1 MSAQTEQESFSF
13 QAEVVQILD
22 LMVHSLYSNKE
33 IFLRE
38 LISNAS
44 DAIDRLRLECSPS
57 PNSPT
62 PTARCRSGSATTPS
76 ARTITVADNGIGMS
90 RQEVIEHIG
99 TIAKSG
105 TREFLQALTGDQRK
119 DASLIGQ
126 FGVGFYSA
134 FIVADRVTLTTRRAG
149 LTAAE
154 GVRWESDGRGAYTL
168 ETVEQ
173 PSRGTTI
180 VLHLREGE
188 DDLLNGFRLRTI
200 IKKYSDHISLPILM
214 PPEPAEDQAS
224 QEPPE
229 EAPVNQ
235 ASALWARPKSE
246 LTEQDYRDFYRH
258 VAGDFTDPL
267 AWVHSKIEGTY
278 EYTLLLFIPSR
289 APFDLWMPQVGRGVK
304 LHIRRVFVLE
314 DSGQLMPQYLRFVR
328 GVIDSSDLPLNVSRE
343 LLQGSRVVDN
353 IRSNATK
360 KVLRLLADTAEKE
373 PEKYAAFWKEFGAV
387 LKEGLA
393 EDYGNRDEIAKLLRF
408 TSTKSGSD
416 EPDVSLSDYV
426 SRMKEGQQHIY
437 YLLAPGLAAAKA
449 SPHLEAFRKKGI
461 EVLLLGEGEGID
473 NWVVAS
479 LREFDGKRLQSVAQG
494 SGDLSELEDEA
505 EAAAKE
511 QASAEFAGLVGQL
524 KAALA
529 GRAFDVRVSSR
540 LTTSPACIVANE
552 PEIDINLAHR
562 LRGSGLPSQPVL
574 EINPQ
579 HPLVRRL
586 NHEPADPHLAEWAH
600 VLFDQAVLTLGARM
614 EEPAAFVNRLNDL
627 LVTLSGATPGGGRG
641 PGRGPCP
648 GRRSL
653 SRRAGCSCCAGKA
666 PGHQRPARV
675 LPEEPAVGRGP
686 AARLA
691 GGLAAGGRRRGR
703 EGRGHRVDAA
713 DAQPPVRHRGMGARQ
728 PRPMVSSLGP
738 GQAAR
743 RGTLPAPGG
752 AVP

>member
-1 MSAQTEQESFSF
+1 MDEAGAGSETAVSAQTDQTGQAEPESFTF

-44 DAIDRLRLECSPS
+44 DASDRLRLELLAEGESPEADG
-57 PNSPT
+57 PLRIRV
-62 PTARCRSGSATTPS
+62 AFDKD

-90 RQEVIEHIG
+90 RQEVIDHIG

-105 TREFLQALTGDQRK
+105 TREFLSALTGDQRK

-134 FIVADRVTLTTRRAG
+134 FIVADRVTLTTRRSGLEAG
-149 LTAAE
+149 EA
-154 GVRWESDGRGAYTL
+154 VRWESDGRGAYTL
-168 ETVEQ
+168 EAAEQ
-173 PSRGTTI
+173 ADRGTTI

-188 DDLLNGFRLRTI
+188 DDLLSDYRLRGI

-214 PPEPAEDQAS
+214 PSEGESA
-224 QEPPE
+224 E

-246 LTEQDYRDFYRH
+246 LTEQDYKDFYQH
-258 VAGDFTDPL
+258 VAGDFSDPL

-289 APFDLWMPQVGRGVK
+289 APFDLYMPQAGRGVK

-314 DSGQLMPQYLRFVR
+314 DNGQLMPQYLRFVR
-328 GVIDSSDLPLNVSRE
+328 GVIDSADLPLNVSRE
-343 LLQGSRVVDN
+343 LLQGSRVVDS

-393 EDYGNRDEIAKLLRF
+393 EDFGNKDDIAKLLRF
-408 TSTKSGSD
+408 TTTKSASD
-416 EPDVSLSDYV
+416 EPDVALADYV

-437 YLLAPGLAAAKA
+437 YLLSPGLAAAKA

-461 EVLLLGEGEGID
+461 EVLLLGDGEGID

-479 LREFDGKRLQSVAQG
+479 LREFGGKQLQSVAQG

-505 EAAAKE
+505 ETKAKE
-511 QASAEFAGLVGQL
+511 QASTELAGLVAQL
-524 KAALA
+524 KAVL
-529 GRAFDVRVSSR
+529 GERAYDVRVSSR
-540 LTTSPACIVANE
+540 LTTSAACIVANE
-552 PEIDINLAHR
+552 ADIDINLARR
-562 LRGSGLPSQPVL
+562 LQGSGVPSQPVL
-574 EINPQ
+574 EINPD

-586 NHEPADPHLAEWAH
+586 NREPADPNLAEWAH
-600 VLFDQAVLTLGARM
+600 VLFDQAVLTMGARID
-614 EEPAAFVNRLNDL
+614 EPAAFVGRLNDL
-627 LVTLSGATPGGGRG
+627 LVTLSADETP
-641 PGRGPCP
+641 
-648 GRRSL
+648 S
-653 SRRAGCSCCAGKA
+653 
-666 PGHQRPARV
+666 
-675 LPEEPAVGRGP
+675 
-686 AARLA
+686 
-691 GGLAAGGRRRGR
+691 
-703 EGRGHRVDAA
+703 D
-713 DAQPPVRHRGMGARQ
+713 
-728 PRPMVSSLGP
+728 
-738 GQAAR
+738 
-743 RGTLPAPGG
+743 
-752 AVP
+752 

>member
-44 DAIDRLRLECSPS
+44 DAIDRLRLELL
-57 PNSPT
+57 
-62 PTARCRSGSATTPS
+62 ARSELPEAEGPLQIRVSYDKQ

-134 FIVADRVTLTTRRAG
+134 FIVADRVTLTTRRLG
-149 LTAAE
+149 LTAAD

-168 ETVEQ
+168 ETVEL
-173 PSRGTTI
+173 PDRGTTI

-188 DDLLNGFRLRTI
+188 DDLLSGYRLREI
-200 IKKYSDHISLPILM
+200 IKKYSDHISLPIMM
-214 PPEPAEDQAS
+214 PAEPAAGKPAADPPA
-224 QEPPE
+224 QER
-229 EAPVNQ
+229 VNQ
-235 ASALWARPKSE
+235 AAALWARPKGE
-246 LTEQDYRDFYRH
+246 LSDQDYRDFYQH
-258 VAGDFTDPL
+258 VTGDFTDPL
-267 AWVHSKIEGTY
+267 AWVHSKVEGTY

-289 APFDLWMPQVGRGVK
+289 APFDLWIPQVARGIK

-328 GVIDSSDLPLNVSRE
+328 GVIDSADLPLNVSRE

-360 KVLRLLADTAEKE
+360 RILRLLADMAEKE
-373 PEKYAAFWKEFGAV
+373 PEKYATFWKEFGSV
-387 LKEGLA
+387 LKEGLP
-393 EDYGNRDEIAKLLRF
+393 EDFQNRDEIARLLRF
-408 TSTKSGSD
+408 TSTRSA
-416 EPDVSLSDYV
+416 PDDPDASLADYV
-426 SRMKEGQQHIY
+426 GRMKEGQQHIY

-461 EVLLLGEGEGID
+461 EVLLFGEGEGID
-473 NWVVAS
+473 NWVVAN

-505 EAAAKE
+505 EAEAKQ
-511 QASAEFAGLVGQL
+511 QASTELAGLVSQL
-524 KAALA
+524 KTALD
-529 GRAFDVRVSSR
+529 GRAYDVRISSR

-552 PEIDINLAHR
+552 PEIDIHLVRR
-562 LRGSGLPSQPVL
+562 LRGNGLPSQPVL

-579 HPLVRRL
+579 HPLVRQL
-586 NHEPADPHLAEWAH
+586 NRQPADPHLAEWAH
-600 VLFDQAVLTLGARM
+600 VLFDQAVLTLGARIDD
-614 EEPAAFVNRLNDL
+614 PAAFVTRLNDL
-627 LVTLSGATPGGGRG
+627 LVALSD
-641 PGRGPCP
+641 
-648 GRRSL
+648 
-653 SRRAGCSCCAGKA
+653 
-666 PGHQRPARV
+666 PAS
-675 LPEEPAVGRGP
+675 
-686 AARLA
+686 
-691 GGLAAGGRRRGR
+691 
-703 EGRGHRVDAA
+703 
-713 DAQPPVRHRGMGARQ
+713 PP
-728 PRPMVSSLGP
+728 PN
-738 GQAAR
+738 
-743 RGTLPAPGG
+743 PAPSAG
-752 AVP
+752 AEPGPSAGPDPGPSAASEP

>member
-1 MSAQTEQESFSF
+1 MDEAGAGSETAVSEQTDQTGQPNQESFTF

-44 DAIDRLRLECSPS
+44 DAIDRLRLELLAKSELPEAEGPLRIRVS
-57 PNSPT
+57 FDKD
-62 PTARCRSGSATTPS
+62 

-90 RQEVIEHIG
+90 RQEVIDHIG

-105 TREFLQALTGDQRK
+105 TREFLSALTGDQRK

-134 FIVADRVTLTTRRAG
+134 FIVADRVTLTTRRSGLEAG
-149 LTAAE
+149 QA
-154 GVRWESDGRGAYTL
+154 VRWESDGRGAYTL
-168 ETVEQ
+168 EAAEQ
-173 PSRGTTI
+173 ADRGTTV

-188 DDLLNGFRLRTI
+188 DDLLSDYRLRGI

-214 PPEPAEDQAS
+214 PSADESA
-224 QEPPE
+224 E

-246 LTEQDYRDFYRH
+246 LTDQDYKDFYKH

-289 APFDLWMPQVGRGVK
+289 APFDLYLPQAGRGVK

-314 DSGQLMPQYLRFVR
+314 DSGQLMPQYLRFIR
-328 GVIDSSDLPLNVSRE
+328 GVIDSADLPLNVSRE
-343 LLQGSRVVDN
+343 LLQGSRVVDS

-393 EDYGNRDEIAKLLRF
+393 EDFGNKDDIARLLRF
-408 TSTKSGSD
+408 TTTKSASD
-416 EPDVSLSDYV
+416 EPDVSLAEYV
-426 SRMKEGQQHIY
+426 GRMKESQQHIY

-461 EVLLLGEGEGID
+461 EVLLLGDGEGID

-479 LREFDGKRLQSVAQG
+479 LREFDGKQLQSVAQG

-505 EAAAKE
+505 ETKAKE
-511 QASAEFAGLVGQL
+511 QASTELAGLVAQL
-524 KAALA
+524 KAAL
-529 GRAFDVRVSSR
+529 GERAYDVRVSSR

-552 PEIDINLAHR
+552 ADIDINLARR
-562 LRGSGLPSQPVL
+562 LRGSGVPSQPVL
-574 EINPQ
+574 EINPD

-586 NHEPADPHLAEWAH
+586 NREPADPNLAEWAH
-600 VLFDQAVLTLGARM
+600 VLFDQAVLTMGARID
-614 EEPAAFVNRLNDL
+614 EPAAFVGRLNDL
-627 LVTLSGATPGGGRG
+627 LVTLSADETP
-641 PGRGPCP
+641 
-648 GRRSL
+648 S
-653 SRRAGCSCCAGKA
+653 
-666 PGHQRPARV
+666 
-675 LPEEPAVGRGP
+675 
-686 AARLA
+686 
-691 GGLAAGGRRRGR
+691 
-703 EGRGHRVDAA
+703 D
-713 DAQPPVRHRGMGARQ
+713 
-728 PRPMVSSLGP
+728 
-738 GQAAR
+738 
-743 RGTLPAPGG
+743 
-752 AVP
+752 

>member
-1 MSAQTEQESFSF
+1 MAVSTQTEQESFSF

-22 LMVHSLYSNKE
+22 LMIHSLYSNKE

-44 DAIDRLRLECSPS
+44 DAIDRLRLELLAKSEVPEADGPLQIRVS
-57 PNSPT
+57 YD
-62 PTARCRSGSATTPS
+62 AA

-105 TREFLQALTGDQRK
+105 TREFLASLTGDQRQ
-119 DASLIGQ
+119 DATLIGQ

-134 FIVADRVTLTTRRAG
+134 FIVADQVTLTTRREG

-168 ETVEQ
+168 EPVEQ
-173 PSRGTTI
+173 PSRGTTV
-180 VLHLREGE
+180 VLHLRESE
-188 DDLLNGFRLRTI
+188 DDLLTGYRLRSI

-214 PPEPAEDQAS
+214 PPDPAEGQASSAEDQA
-224 QEPPE
+224 PAE

-246 LTEQDYRDFYRH
+246 LTEQDYRDFYKH

-289 APFDLWMPQVGRGVK
+289 APFDLWLPRAGRGVK
-304 LHIRRVFVLE
+304 LHIRRVFILE

-343 LLQGSRVVDN
+343 LLQGSRVVDS

-360 KVLRLLADTAEKE
+360 KVLRLLADLAEKE
-373 PEKYAAFWKEFGAV
+373 PEKYAVFWKEFGQV

-393 EDYGNRDEIAKLLRF
+393 EDFGNRDEIARLLRF
-408 TSTKSGSD
+408 TSTRSASD
-416 EPDVSLSDYV
+416 EPDVSLADYAG
-426 SRMKEGQQHIY
+426 RMKEGQQHIY
-437 YLLAPGLAAAKA
+437 YLLAPGLAAAQA

-479 LREFDGKRLQSVAQG
+479 LRDFDGKRLQSVAQG

-505 EAAAKE
+505 EARAKE
-511 QASAEFAGLVGQL
+511 QASTELAGLVGQL
-524 KAALA
+524 KAALE
-529 GRAFDVRVSSR
+529 GRAWDVRVSSR
-540 LTTSPACIVANE
+540 LTTSVACIVANE
-552 PEIDINLAHR
+552 ADIDINLARR
-562 LRGSGLPSQPVL
+562 LRGTGLPSQPVL

-586 NHEPADPHLAEWAH
+586 NHDPADPRLAEWAH
-600 VLFDQAVLTLGARM
+600 VLFDQAVLTLGARI
-614 EEPAAFVNRLNDL
+614 EEPAAFVSRLNDL
-627 LVTLSGATPGGGRG
+627 LVTLTGA
-641 PGRGPCP
+641 
-648 GRRSL
+648 
-653 SRRAGCSCCAGKA
+653 A
-666 PGHQRPARV
+666 
-675 LPEEPAVGRGP
+675 EPAAEP
-686 AARLA
+686 
-691 GGLAAGGRRRGR
+691 
-703 EGRGHRVDAA
+703 D
-713 DAQPPVRHRGMGARQ
+713 
-728 PRPMVSSLGP
+728 
-738 GQAAR
+738 
-743 RGTLPAPGG
+743 PAPDSKPEPDPSP
-752 AVP
+752 AP

>member
-1 MSAQTEQESFSF
+1 MAVSAQTEQESFSF

-22 LMVHSLYSNKE
+22 LMIHSLYSNKE

-44 DAIDRLRLECSPS
+44 DAIDRLRLELLAKSEVPEADGPLQIRVS
-57 PNSPT
+57 YD
-62 PTARCRSGSATTPS
+62 AA

-90 RQEVIEHIG
+90 REEVIEHIG

-105 TREFLQALTGDQRK
+105 TREFLASLTGDQRQ
-119 DASLIGQ
+119 DATLIGQ

-134 FIVADRVTLTTRRAG
+134 FIVADQVTLTTRREG

-168 ETVEQ
+168 EPLEQ
-173 PSRGTTI
+173 PSRGTTV
-180 VLHLREGE
+180 VLHLRESE
-188 DDLLNGFRLRTI
+188 DDLLTGYRLRSI

-214 PPEPAEDQAS
+214 PPDPAEGQAVSAEDQIPA
-224 QEPPE
+224 E
-229 EAPVNQ
+229 ETPVNQ

-246 LTEQDYRDFYRH
+246 LTEQDYRDFYKH

-289 APFDLWMPQVGRGVK
+289 APFDLWLPRAGRGVK

-343 LLQGSRVVDN
+343 LLQGSRVVDS

-360 KVLRLLADTAEKE
+360 KVLRLLADLAEKE
-373 PEKYAAFWKEFGAV
+373 PEKYAAFWKEFGQV

-393 EDYGNRDEIAKLLRF
+393 EDFGNRDEIARLLRF
-408 TSTKSGSD
+408 TSTKSASD
-416 EPDVSLSDYV
+416 EPDVSLADYTG
-426 SRMKEGQQHIY
+426 RMKEGQQHIY
-437 YLLAPGLAAAKA
+437 YLLAPGLAAAQA

-461 EVLLLGEGEGID
+461 EVLLLSEGEGID

-479 LREFDGKRLQSVAQG
+479 LRDFDGKRLQSVAQG
-494 SGDLSELEDEA
+494 SGDLPELEDEA
-505 EAAAKE
+505 EARAKE
-511 QASAEFAGLVGQL
+511 QASAELAGLVGRL
-524 KAALA
+524 KAALD
-529 GRAFDVRVSSR
+529 GRAWDVRVSSR

-552 PEIDINLAHR
+552 ADIDINLARR
-562 LRGSGLPSQPVL
+562 LRGTGLPSQPVL

-586 NHEPADPHLAEWAH
+586 NHDPADPRLAEWAH
-600 VLFDQAVLTLGARM
+600 VLFDQAVLTLGARI
-614 EEPAAFVNRLNDL
+614 EEPAAFVSRLNDL
-627 LVTLSGATPGGGRG
+627 LVTLTGA
-641 PGRGPCP
+641 
-648 GRRSL
+648 
-653 SRRAGCSCCAGKA
+653 A
-666 PGHQRPARV
+666 
-675 LPEEPAVGRGP
+675 EPAAEPEP
-686 AARLA
+686 ASDSKP
-691 GGLAAGGRRRGR
+691 
-703 EGRGHRVDAA
+703 EPD
-713 DAQPPVRHRGMGARQ
+713 P
-728 PRPMVSSLGP
+728 SS
-738 GQAAR
+738 A
-743 RGTLPAPGG
+743 T
-752 AVP
+752 